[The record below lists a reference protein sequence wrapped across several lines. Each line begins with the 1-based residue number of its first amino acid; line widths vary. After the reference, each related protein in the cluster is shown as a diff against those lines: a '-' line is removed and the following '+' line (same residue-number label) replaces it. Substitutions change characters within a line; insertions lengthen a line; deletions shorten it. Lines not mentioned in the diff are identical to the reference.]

1 MRTFD
6 EDDSVYPR
14 PPYEGGKYLLSLHR
28 PVNWYVR
35 RAERKGKSYS
45 SSHVKEIIPLIVEK
59 IFDPETDHTQL
70 HEELDLSLNLDCMIN
85 GEADFV
91 KQELEHQIL
100 AEVLAHFPNIAAQLP
115 EDMYWVT
122 ERLELVINVP
132 ELYED
137 QRGYFF

>member
-6 EDDSVYPR
+6 DDPAYPK
-14 PPYEGGKYLLSLHR
+14 PPYQGGQYILGLHR
-28 PVNWYVR
+28 PINWYVR
-35 RAERKGKSYS
+35 RAQEKGKTYS
-45 SSHVKEIIPLIVEK
+45 SCHVKSIIPLIVEK
-59 IFDPETDHTQL
+59 VFDPEMDQSQL

-91 KQELEHQIL
+91 KQELEHQVL
-100 AEVLAHFPNIAAQLP
+100 AEILAHFPNVAAELP
-115 EDMYWVT
+115 ESMYWVT

-132 ELYED
+132 HRYEE